1 MFNRYRFQ
9 TAILFLTLACSFKA
23 SLLAQGTFGTT
34 LIDRSIDDGA
44 GSQVYIYAEAGGLSG
59 IAQSFSFYNNEVFD
73 GRVTPLIFERVGN
86 GHYILRG
93 VGATITPT
101 SNGSQAYAFNLVAGT
116 NVMQPNYTFGFT
128 DRVVSYPGSGNAIT
142 TTDSRTGTVDWDYAS
157 PTQWYFTPSLTFDI
171 SLGQT
176 FLVGDLLFS
185 GETRSYSAQFS
196 VAAANQAPTNITLTP
211 GSLAE
216 NSASGSSVGTLTAT
230 DANVGQSHTFSLVA
244 GGADNASFSISGTSL
259 LLNLV
264 PNFEVKSSYGV
275 RVRAD
280 DGNGGTFDKDFV
292 VSITNVNE
300 APTDVS
306 LSASSL
312 AENNATNATVGTLSS
327 TDPDAANSHSYSLVS
342 GAGSTDNAAFNISGS
357 SLRLSDSA
365 NFEAKSSYSLRL
377 RSTDQGG
384 LFFEKQFTVTI
395 TNVNDLPV
403 AVADAFAT
411 PTNIARTINA
421 ADLTSN
427 DTDQDAHPITLTSVQ
442 SPTNGASV
450 SLNAGVITYTPA
462 AAFTG
467 TATFTY
473 SISDGAGGTAT
484 GTVTMTVN
492 GSAPVV
498 LNDTTMTITV
508 PTTITNPVTLSGDG
522 GITTNQPVT
531 LEGPVTV
538 TGTPVITTTTTVTI
552 SGPIDGTGELEK
564 TGSGTLNLTSPSTFS
579 GGFKATDGVVGIAH
593 DQALG
598 TGTVTLGGADINA
611 IGETRVLD
619 NPVSITGD
627 TVVTGAGIGLAGPVT
642 LSGPRGLQT
651 DGNLDIDGTIQSA
664 AGNTAITKLGTGD
677 LVLGGNNTFNG
688 GIEVKQGTLALAGDN
703 AAGTGP
709 VSLSGGK
716 LEAIG
721 DLEISNPVQLKSDS
735 VVTGDSI
742 KMNGPVEV
750 SGSKT
755 LTTEADVV
763 MGGTISTST
772 PDVVTTLT
780 KEGTGSLV
788 LAPEAKNNL
797 DIAINDGA
805 FENKGVSYGAVS
817 ITSSAP
823 EVVSNEGMFASQA
836 LVEGFPA
843 VSYFDS
849 ANGTLKYMRAS
860 SADGSS
866 YQAAVTVD
874 SAGGVG
880 VDTSLF
886 VVNGRPAIAYWEKN
900 RSRLKY
906 VRANDAWGT
915 SWGSPVIAFA
925 SKGQF
930 TSLLVVDGNPAVAFK
945 STTNNNLCYVRA
957 LDANGTS
964 WGAAVTVASTGDVG
978 SYASMA
984 MVSGRP
990 AIACQDRT
998 NGVLNYYRAANS
1010 TGSSWE
1016 AAILVHQ
1023 SGYAGGHASMKVV
1036 GGRPAIAYTVISKTT
1051 GSLKV
1056 IPGLYYSRAMNT
1068 TGTTWPSVPEIVDDK
1083 IAAQSYLSLNVV
1095 GGFPAVSYLKSKSE
1109 LNYAWASNASGTTWP
1124 NSRRILIQKISAPH
1138 SYTSLQP
1145 LSGGY
1150 AGVAFYDGKT
1160 DDIEFKSFVPQPLP
1174 TTFTS
1179 KQRISSRN
1187 DRKTTAKK
1195 TKLSKKA
1202 GKKAKKKPVFKGKNS
1217 KGKKNKSKAK
1227 GGNAPPT
1234 KPGKTKKPSKVGGFL
1249 AGNIPNKKAIGIRGP
1264 VKGKNGRSP
1273 GMSEEAEDLIWED
1286 GATIIWD
1293 LNDANGIPGLNW
1305 DYYKVAQ
1312 DLEIIAT
1319 ADDPIY
1325 LEIESLLPDNTPGNV
1340 TNFSPYVA
1348 KAWKIA
1354 SAGSIIGFDPDK
1366 FVVTA
1371 EGFSNNLQGGSFS
1384 IAQSGNDLNLV
1395 FTPASTLVPDITV
1408 LRSGLAMT
1416 TGAAVDVG
1424 TLASSAQTTLSFT
1437 IRNDGS
1443 GPLSGLS
1450 IQNRSVLLG
1459 QALLSLN
1466 VPDVTDLAPG
1476 ETLTFDAVLL
1486 NEGLAADELAVA
1498 LSITSDD
1505 PDEGTFDV
1513 VLYANAAV
1521 VPVPEI
1527 AVAQTIGNVNLVS
1540 GSLTAVDFGNVSTAD
1555 SAMLDFTLANVGGAS
1570 LTNVDF
1576 IVDGP
1581 NSIDF
1586 HVIEE
1591 DITDLDG
1598 NTTTTFKVEFEPSA
1612 AGVRVAT
1619 LYIRSN
1625 DADENPFLINL
1636 TGVGDAVPE
1645 ITIESGG
1652 QELVSGAPTPADFGS
1667 QAVNAYRDMVFNVSN
1682 IGTLDL
1688 TGLSVSISGPGA
1700 SHYSVQTGFAV
1711 TTLLPT
1717 EGASLIIRYSP
1728 TSSGTHNAVLRV
1740 TSNDADESN
1749 FDIALT
1755 GTANIAPEFE
1765 LRDDT
1770 PAVFADGGFFDFGT
1784 ALTSSTT
1791 SRSFTIR
1798 NMGSASL
1805 TGLSMSVS
1813 GAAAGDFILGGLST
1827 PAPLDGPAGE
1837 TTFSITFY
1845 PTEYGSRNAVLH
1857 IVSNDSDEGDFTL
1870 YLTGIGELP
1879 PAAPTDI
1886 VLAPSA
1892 LPENTG
1898 PGSLVGS
1905 LSALGL
1911 APEETPTFS
1920 FVSGAGDTDN
1930 SLFNLDGA
1938 DLTLI
1943 GNPDYETQASYS
1955 LRVQADNGV
1964 GGSFTKVLTVT
1975 VTDVNEAPT
1984 DITLSLS
1991 SIAENNA
1998 PNATVGTLTATGD
2011 PDAGASNSF
2020 TLVSGDGDT
2029 DNGSFTIDGS
2039 VLKIT
2044 PSADFETK
2052 NSYAL
2057 RVEASEGL
2065 GGTFAKALTVTIT
2078 NVSDAPS
2085 GTDKTINVLVNGS
2098 YTFAVSDWGFSDS
2111 DSPANA
2117 FTAVKIAT
2125 LPGSGTLRLNGSNIT
2140 ANQTV
2145 TFSNTPA
2152 GTTWTAAAGL
2162 SSLDGLS
2169 SALSNDGSRAIV
2181 GIWAGPVYVSS
2192 NGGSSWSPVLS
2203 GITATRFAVS
2213 SDGLK
2218 IIAVTRQNN
2227 IYTSTDGGATWTS
2240 RAFSAFWASVACSA
2254 DGVYA
2259 IAGTDGGNLYRSTDS
2274 GVTWTA
2280 INSLGSAYWGGA
2292 GCSADGS
2299 KMVATSTHG
2308 IHTST
2313 DYGATWTQRFTT
2325 SGGIFTGAA
2334 SSADGTRLYATYS
2347 GGFIQVST
2355 DSGATWT
2362 ARATS
2367 QDWGSVSCTADG
2379 LTAITSYGASAMVSE
2394 NGGTTW
2400 TLRHTATSI
2409 RGTSVS
2415 GNGTKMLAPVGGGV
2429 RSVPLFIS
2437 NGNATVITY
2446 TPSTVGSTSFTFQVQ
2461 DDGADTNLDLTPNTI
2476 SINATNEAPTN
2487 ITLSASSIAENNAA
2501 NATVGNLTATDAD
2514 PGQTHSFSLVSGSG
2528 DTDNGSFTINGS
2540 ALRLTPSADFETK
2553 SSYALRVQASDGF
2566 GGTFAK
2572 DFTVTITDV
2581 NEAATDITLSNTLM
2595 VENDSNLNVGTLAA
2609 VDQDASQTHTFTLVG
2624 GTGSTDNAL
2633 FNISGTTLRLNS
2645 PANYEYKPTLSV
2657 RVRATDNGTGA
2668 LFYEEPFTISV
2679 TDLQEPPYDITFSG
2693 SAPAGTLYAN
2703 GLTARVVY
2711 ATGNI
2716 TGLAYSDNM
2725 LINGVNVAS
2734 QLTTPISYVDFADY
2748 NTAGRFP
2755 GVLPFPGRASLTDV
2769 NNLVLNVTGTIIVP
2783 TTGTYTFAVRSDD
2796 GARIKI
2802 DGVTVFADDT
2812 FHGELEF
2819 YTAVNLSAG
2828 AHSLDF
2834 VFFEGG
2840 GGAQVELFVASG
2852 SHAGYNGAFSL
2863 LRSYPL
2869 GINENTASGS
2879 QVAALGASDDAGN
2892 THTFDLVSG
2901 SGDTDNASFSLSTS
2915 GLLTTNFIP
2924 DFETKSTYSIR
2935 VRATDNTSQ
2944 TYEQVLTVSIFDLNE
2959 TPSAI
2964 ALSNATVTEHNLV
2977 GSLVGT
2983 FSTTDQD
2990 ATQNFT
2996 YSLVSGVGS
3005 TNNNFFAISGNTLLT
3020 QISTDYETLIPPTYS
3035 VRVRSTDQGGLFT
3048 EQDYVITILDAN
3060 DPATDIVLSNAQIDE
3075 NNAAGVTLGTLTTTD
3090 PNPGQTHTYS
3100 LVSGTGSTDNA
3111 RFSITGD
3118 ELKLLVSANYEVQP
3132 SYSIRIRTTDNGA
3145 PANLWYEEVFT
3156 ITING
3161 VNEAPGVTSALVYE
3175 ITNPIRVGSNI
3186 AYNIDNSLIYG
3197 AVPFNRVR
3205 YRMEMFVG
3213 GVLRYA
3219 DTSFEPWSGLTVAGL
3234 RVPDGAY
3241 PLVHKRTVSNMTV
3254 ESNYPGVVNVTG
3266 ATGALEHWPS
3276 SYSPGLNSLYDY
3288 DDDGFNSSLGYGS
3301 FQVHNMSSSPKQN
3314 VFAWNNHSSGSPD
3327 IGFGNQSSGHPDWTF
3342 AGSALG
3348 RVGWKMQ
3355 VYIGAGISSYSI
3367 SENNVADVS
3376 VGNVYAYDEDA
3387 GDGLTYQLVAG
3398 EGDTDNA
3405 LFYLDGIALKTSIS
3419 FDFETKSTYSVR
3431 IRATD
3436 LGGLSSEYVATISI
3450 LNANETPTDIA
3461 LSSATIAENNAAN
3474 ATVGTFTTTDVDT
3487 LDSFNYTL
3495 VAGAGSTDNGS
3506 FNISANALRL
3516 NAATNY
3522 ELKSIYNVRI
3532 RSTDAGGLWVE
3543 KPFVVTITD
3552 ANDTPHDITLTPASI
3567 AENQPVDSVVGAL
3580 AALDQDPTHTH
3591 TFSLVGGTGSADN
3604 ANFEVD
3610 GSNLKIKVSAN
3621 FEAKNTYAIRVRTTD
3636 DGSPPAFYEE
3646 AMTVSITNVNE
3657 TPTISDIANRTI
3669 NEDTSTGSIAFT
3681 IGDVDAG
3688 TTFVL
3693 TGSSSNTTLIPN
3705 GNISFSGT
3713 GTSRFVLV
3721 SPAADLFGSAD
3732 ITVTVS
3738 DGTLSASDTFTL
3750 TVNSSNDAPSFT
3762 LSSIELTQI
3771 GATPTGGNGYSVG
3784 ANGYGQLAAGSG
3796 ITSTSTVVG
3805 MLNINDFTQ
3814 VQAGDYGGIG
3824 LRADGTVW
3832 VWGRNEYGQL
3842 ANGVTTDSNPSYLPI
3857 QVAGLTDVVEVD
3869 AGFGWFM
3876 ARKSDGT
3883 VWTWGRNDLGMLG
3896 QGTLG
3901 SPSTTPV
3908 QVIGLS
3914 GVTDIVA
3921 GSWTAMALTSA
3932 GTVYTWGA
3940 NMNGQLGR
3948 GTVNT
3953 HSGTATAI
3961 ASLTGNVGKIFDTL
3975 GYAFFVEKTDG
3986 SVWAWGLGSSGNFG
4000 DGRSGGGVLS
4010 VVTPFQVTNLGTSQV
4025 RQLCA
4030 GYSFTLAA
4038 MMDGSVKVWGDNAD
4052 GRLGLGY
4059 DTGGIHATPVTVPG
4073 LANINQVWCV
4083 HGSGYALRGDGRVFE
4098 WGHQNGF
4105 TLDNY
4110 NTPTLAT
4117 GFTNIRQI
4125 SAGQSFLLAVGNPP
4139 APTIGL
4145 TVAEDSAAGSIPLL
4159 VDSFSPGPVDEAG
4172 QAVDFLVTNSNNAL
4186 FSTQPAI
4193 SPTGT
4198 LTYALAT
4205 NANGS
4210 AVVSVRGHDNGGT
4223 ANGGVDTS
4231 DPKSF
4236 TIVVTPVN
4244 DTPTALALSPA
4255 SVAENSAINTTVGA
4269 LSTTDID
4276 AAESFTYS
4284 LVSGSG
4290 DEDNASFNISSN
4302 SLRTSEIFD
4311 FETKSSYNIRVRT
4324 TDSGGL
4330 FFENSFVVTV
4340 TNVNETPT
4348 DLALTS
4354 SSIAENNAV
4363 NATVG
4368 TLSTTDVD
4376 AGNTFTYSL
4385 VSGAGSTDNASFNIS
4400 GSNILIGLST
4410 NFEGKN
4416 SYAIRVRTTDQGG
4429 LFYEEAITISI
4440 NDVNEAPTS
4449 VNQSTKSGALAWY
4462 KGDGNANDSTL
4473 NALHGTANGGVTFAA
4488 GFDGQAFNLD
4498 GGSST
4503 SIVCGN
4509 GASFQL
4515 SNGTVE
4521 AWIKTPGAG
4530 GNYRGIIVKQ
4540 GAYGLFLRDNLLVVY
4555 DWTAG
4560 ERNTGVTLN
4569 DNQWHHV
4576 AFTFQAGV
4584 TNGSTI
4590 YIDGIARLTF
4600 TYNIYTQ
4607 SYGLALGAGYGT
4619 GVGQNF
4625 SGLIDEATIYA
4636 AALTPTQVL
4645 ASYNGGLALSIAEN
4659 APIGTSVGTFAGVD
4673 PDPADSLTYSLVTGT
4688 GDTDNASFTISGNQL
4703 LSAAVFDYETKN
4715 SYSARVRVT
4724 DSGGLFYE
4732 QALTVSV
4739 TNVNE
4744 TPTALALTGSTV
4756 NENVALNTAVG
4767 TFSSTDVDAANTF
4780 TYTLVAGA
4788 GDTDNANFNISGSA
4802 LRANAGIDF
4811 EAGASR
4817 SIRVRTTDQGGLFFE
4832 SAFTITIN
4840 DVNEMP
4846 SFALTTN
4853 DRVPFSTASAQSRS
4867 GFLININ
4874 DGDSEATQTLTF
4886 NVTNNNNGMFSVQ
4899 PAISSTGIL
4908 TYTPNGT
4915 AGVATVSVSLT
4926 DDNSINSNAAL
4937 TSAIQTFTITVDPS
4951 PDYHVVTTPTTLTIT
4966 NLSNSSDTL
4975 SFTDGGT
4982 FATFAASGRTFSL
4995 NGALN
5000 QTGSISLPY
5009 ASLPDIELITINAEG
5024 GNDSVNIG
5032 DFSAL
5037 SGFPGLTINGG
5048 TGDDTVNL
5056 NGDISF
5062 VDGASLDLDLQ
5073 NDHATPGIDTVN
5085 VAASANLS
5093 TAGSGTI
5100 TVRTSRNLLLTSGA
5114 SLQTAAGALIV
5125 ETNQQATATTGSF
5138 HGVELTGGTLSS
5150 SSGPVQISAKAGSLS
5165 GHGLSV
5171 QGGGVVESVSG
5182 DITIVAATG
5191 STAGIGSS
5199 RFGVECFGGH
5209 VRTTGGGHIHMT
5221 GSSFSAA
5228 PDAQGIRIGGGSG
5241 SGVRTSGATAGNIT
5255 LVGYGSTASD
5265 STIYNRGVNIA
5276 YGGTVTST
5284 NGAITIY
5291 GTGGAGDSAGFGHQ
5305 GGNGT
5310 LGGASTTGPI
5320 SIYADKMVLRNGT
5333 EFIQIRSTGAL
5344 TLAPLT
5350 PSASIGLGG
5359 ASGTLN
5365 LVDDELTSLS
5375 DGFSSITIGDV
5386 TNGTGTISIDTATF
5400 TDPVLLAG
5408 GSIVDVGDVG
5418 TDLVVAGSTASF
5430 DGVVRPGN
5438 TTSSAVLSVTGN
5450 AEFTPGSTFSVE
5462 IGGLT
5467 PGTEHDQLSAT
5478 GSVNIGAGTT
5488 LAYSKIGTYNPV
5500 IGQVLTIIS
5509 RTGGTGTF
5517 AGAPEGTLLTLDFL
5531 GSGLPAVISYVGGD
5545 GDDVVIRVANPNIQV
5560 EQPVDTILADA
5571 VSTVDFGTR
5580 TIAMTSAQTFTV
5592 RNTGTSD
5599 LTLSSLDISG
5609 THAADFAVTTAPG
5622 SMVIAP
5628 DATTTFVVTFTP
5640 SSNLTRTAL
5649 LSISSNDPDE
5659 AVFTINLQGFG
5670 NFAPTD
5676 ITISSATVPEN
5687 SAAGISVGL
5696 LGAVDADVGQTH
5708 SFSLVSGV
5716 GSTDNAFFQID
5727 GATLKILITT
5737 DFETKSAYSI
5747 RVRAE
5752 DAFSGSFEKQLI
5764 VTVLDMNDF
5773 PEITINNGAATAA
5786 YTVDEQTTFVTTVT
5800 AFDIDTPFQQLTYS
5814 VSGAD
5819 AALFDI
5825 ETQTGQLSFKA
5836 APDYEAPLDANLD
5849 NVYQVNVIVTDDGSP
5864 NLSTSQALSV
5874 YVRDMNDLPVIVS
5887 HGGAESVPL
5896 TIPEN
5901 TTAVTT
5907 VEAEDEDLPA
5917 QTLTYSIIGGADAS
5931 RFAIDSE
5938 TGVLTFIN
5946 APDAD
5951 EPLDQLGDNTYYVM
5965 VCVTDDGAENLTD
5978 KQEIIV
5984 SVTNVNEAPTEITL
5998 SAASLDE
6005 RNAVNAIVGSFS
6017 AEDQDLSQTH
6027 SFSLVTGTGSD
6038 DNSFFTITGAAL
6050 SINVSTTYATKSSY
6064 SILVRATDSGSPEL
6078 SFEKAFTITIL
6089 PAGSAP
6095 LAVTDP
6101 ATLITVTTAT
6111 LKAKVTPNEIASTA
6125 WFVYGTDPTLTTDTV
6140 TTTAQ
6145 SVGAGTVP
6153 VSTSAAITGLL
6164 PETVYYYRVLAENL
6178 KGTSEGIIRSFQTSY
6193 EIASNVIIPGAPS
6206 GNITLLRP
6214 LPGPINQAGQIS
6226 FSATAKTGLN
6236 GITTAKDS
6244 ILISD
6249 VSGGLRVIGQ
6259 EGTAVPGGGTLFGSY
6274 THQILTPA
6282 GQTVTLDRM
6291 SSSVTTK
6298 DYAYFV
6304 SPDGLSLELLSRE
6317 GDAVTGGGTFMTHT
6331 GKPAADASERL
6342 YFQGTLTGVVAT
6354 KNTGVWYDEAGD
6366 LLNLAKE
6373 GSNVTAITG
6382 DPAWLGNFQAMISAE
6397 GDGAAFIAALQNNP
6411 DSPTQKTATAT
6422 NLGLFSGS
6430 PGSVGLVA
6438 RKGQVIPSVGKLGT
6452 FSGLSRSNVGDHA
6465 FISLLTVST
6474 TAPVVA
6480 TTNDQVLMAEI
6491 GGNLHVVARENITP
6505 LVSTL
6510 KAARFGNFYIT
6521 SEGEVIFLA
6530 WLAGAGVTTANDGVL
6545 CRWTVAD
6552 GIELLAR
6559 EGSLATGTGLNY
6571 GIFQVLSVSPG
6582 GAIALQ
6588 STLSSGIALMRAL
6601 PGASLDK
6608 VVKNAENVILNG
6620 TSRSILTLSIH
6631 QTGAGTGG
6639 GGGGMGAAINDEGE
6653 VYTVHTVSGALY
6665 VGRVYP

>member
-1 MFNRYRFQ
+1 MFNRYRLL
-9 TAILFLTLACSFKA
+9 TAILFLTLGCSFKA

-34 LIDRSIDDGA
+34 LIDRSYNDGA

-59 IAQSFSFYNNEVFD
+59 TAQSFSFYNNEVFD
-73 GRVTPLIFERVGN
+73 GRVTPLIFERVSY

-101 SNGSQAYAFNLVAGT
+101 SIGSQAYAFNLVAGT

-128 DRVVSYPGSGNAIT
+128 DREVSYSGSGNAIT
-142 TTDSRTGTVDWDYAS
+142 TTASRTGTVDWDYGGT
-157 PTQWYFTPSLTFDI
+157 TQWLFTPSLTFEI

-176 FLVGDLLFS
+176 FQVGDLLFS
-185 GETRSYSAQFS
+185 GETRSYSAQFT
-196 VAAANQAPTNITLTP
+196 VAAVNQAPTNITLTP

-244 GGADNASFSISGTSL
+244 GGADNASFSISGSFL

-264 PNFEVKSSYGV
+264 SNFEVKSSYSV

-300 APTDVS
+300 APTEVS
-306 LSASSL
+306 LSAISI
-312 AENNATNATVGTLSS
+312 AENNAANATVGTLSS
-327 TDPDAANSHSYSLVS
+327 TDPDASNSHSYSLVS
-342 GAGSTDNAAFNISGS
+342 GAGSTDNAAFNTSGT
-357 SLRLSDSA
+357 SLRLTASA
-365 NFEAKSSYSLRL
+365 DFETKSSYSLRL

-384 LFFEKQFTVTI
+384 LFFEKQFTITI
-395 TNVNDLPV
+395 TNVNDAPV

-411 PTNIARTINA
+411 PTNIARTINT

-427 DTDQDAHPITLTSVQ
+427 DTDQDAHLITLTSVQ

-492 GSAPVV
+492 GSVPVV

-522 GITTNQPVT
+522 GITTSQPVT
-531 LEGPVTV
+531 FEGPVTV

-564 TGSGTLNLTSPSTFS
+564 TGSGTLNITSPSTFT
-579 GGFKATDGVVGIAH
+579 GGFKATDGVVGLGH
-593 DQALG
+593 DAALG
-598 TGTVTLGGADINA
+598 TGPVTLGGASINA

-619 NPVSITGD
+619 NPVNISGN
-627 TVVTGAGIGLAGPVT
+627 TVITGAGIGLSGPVT

-651 DGNLDIDGTIQSA
+651 DGTLDIDGPIHSTT
-664 AGNTAITKLGTGD
+664 GNTQITKLGEGD
-677 LVLGGNNTFNG
+677 LVLAGNNTFAG
-688 GIEVKQGTLALAGDN
+688 GVDVKQGTLALAGDQ
-703 AAGTGP
+703 AAGTGT
-709 VSLSGGK
+709 VTLSGGT

-721 DLEISNPVQLKSDS
+721 DRELSNPIKLQADT
-735 VVTGDSI
+735 VVTGDAV

-750 SGSKT
+750 SGIKT
-755 LTTEADVV
+755 LTTEADVEL
-763 MGGTISTST
+763 GGNI
-772 PDVVTTLT
+772 TTTAAAPEIETKLI
-780 KEGTGSLV
+780 KEGAGALILSPL
-788 LAPEAKNNL
+788 AKNSL
-797 DIAINDGA
+797 DIDIVDGT
-805 FENKGVSYGAVS
+805 FENKGVSYGSVNV
-817 ITSSAP
+817 ISSAP
-823 EVVSNEGMFASQA
+823 VTIRNEGQYASQA
-836 LVEGFPA
+836 IVGGVPA
-843 VSYFDS
+843 VSYYDS
-849 ANGTLKYMRAS
+849 TNGDLKYMRAS
-860 SADGSS
+860 TADGSS
-866 YQAAVTVD
+866 FQAAVTVD
-874 SAGGVG
+874 SVGKVG

-886 VVNGRPAIAYWEKN
+886 VVNGNPAIAYWQADGN
-900 RSRLKY
+900 RLKY

-915 SWGSPVIAFA
+915 TWGTPVVL
-925 SKGQF
+925 SVTKGKF
-930 TSLLVVDGNPAVAFK
+930 TSLQVVAGNPAVAFYATASGDLMYIRAQDANGLSWGTA
-945 STTNNNLCYVRA
+945 STVSSSGNVGSYPSMAIVDGRPAIACRDTTKGLMYFRALNATGSLWGPSKRIHEEMRASSIGVGKYASMTVVNGRPAIGYVAYVRTSQSKKAVPA
-957 LDANGTS
+957 LLYIRSSDATGASWPNSSILVDDPVHNEPNLSLSVVGGVPAVSYLQSKTALNYAWADDANGTS
-964 WGAAVTVASTGDVG
+964 WPSSRKNTV
-978 SYASMA
+978 
-984 MVSGRP
+984 
-990 AIACQDRT
+990 Q
-998 NGVLNYYRAANS
+998 
-1010 TGSSWE
+1010 
-1016 AAILVHQ
+1016 
-1023 SGYAGGHASMKVV
+1023 
-1036 GGRPAIAYTVISKTT
+1036 
-1051 GSLKV
+1051 
-1056 IPGLYYSRAMNT
+1056 
-1068 TGTTWPSVPEIVDDK
+1068 K
-1083 IAAQSYLSLNVV
+1083 IAS
-1095 GGFPAVSYLKSKSE
+1095 
-1109 LNYAWASNASGTTWP
+1109 
-1124 NSRRILIQKISAPH
+1124 PH
-1138 SYTSLQP
+1138 SYTSLQM
-1145 LSGGY
+1145 LSGGK
-1150 AGVAFYDGKT
+1150 AGIAFYDGKT
-1160 DDIEFKSFVPQPLP
+1160 DDIEFKSFNPKLASPLD
-1174 TTFTS
+1174 TARS
-1179 KQRISSRN
+1179 RIASRN
-1187 DRKTTAKK
+1187 DRKLGPKARRAA
-1195 TKLSKKA
+1195 KKA
-1202 GKKAKKKPVFKGKNS
+1202 GKSAVKKPTIKGKNS
-1217 KGKKNKSKAK
+1217 KTKKIRNKGK
-1227 GGNAPPT
+1227 GRNAVPT
-1234 KPGKTKKPSKVGGFL
+1234 KAGKTKTASKLGGI
-1249 AGNIPNKKAIGIRGP
+1249 ASGNQTGKKTIGK
-1264 VKGKNGRSP
+1264 KGGVRAKNGRSP
-1273 GMSEEAEDLIWED
+1273 GMTEEAEDLIWED
-1286 GATIIWD
+1286 GVTIVWD
-1293 LNDANGIPGLNW
+1293 VNDANGLPGLNW
-1305 DYYKVAQ
+1305 DYYKVVE
-1312 DLEIIAT
+1312 DLEIVAT

-1325 LEIESLLPDNTPGNV
+1325 LEIESLLPDNLPGNV

-1348 KAWKIA
+1348 KSWKIA
-1354 SAGSIIGFDPDK
+1354 SAGTITGFDPAK
-1366 FVVTA
+1366 FVVSS
-1371 EGFSNNLQGGSFS
+1371 EGFTNDLQGGSFS
-1384 IAQSGNDLNLV
+1384 VAQSGNGLNLV
-1395 FTPASTLVPDITV
+1395 FTPVATQAPEITV
-1408 LRSGLAMT
+1408 LLNGVGVS
-1416 TGAAVDVG
+1416 TGASVNAG
-1424 TLASSAQTTLSFT
+1424 TLAAAAQTTLSFT

-1443 GPLSGLS
+1443 GPLGNLS
-1450 IQNRSVLLG
+1450 IGNGSPLTGEAVL
-1459 QALLSLN
+1459 AFE
-1466 VPDVTDLAPG
+1466 VPDVSVLAPG
-1476 ETLTFDAVLL
+1476 ASLTFDANLSNAGL
-1486 NEGLAADELAVA
+1486 TADGLAAAF
-1498 LSITSDD
+1498 SITSDD
-1505 PDEGTFDV
+1505 ADEGTFSIV
-1513 VLYANAAV
+1513 VSANSAV
-1521 VPVPEI
+1521 IPMPEI
-1527 AVAQTIGNVNLVS
+1527 AVAKTIGNVALTS
-1540 GSLTAVDFGNVSTAD
+1540 GSLTPVDFGNVSTAD
-1555 SAMLDFTLANVGGAS
+1555 AVTLDFTLANQGAAS
-1570 LTNVDF
+1570 LTDIDF
-1576 IVDGP
+1576 IIDGP

-1586 HVIEE
+1586 HLIE
-1591 DITDLDG
+1591 DNITDLDG
-1598 NTTTTFKVEFEPSA
+1598 LTTTSFKVEFEPSA
-1612 AGVRVAT
+1612 VGVRAAV

-1625 DADENPFLINL
+1625 DADESPFLINL
-1636 TGVGDAVPE
+1636 TGTGDAVPE
-1645 ITIESGG
+1645 ITVETSG
-1652 QELVSGAPTPADFGS
+1652 QELVAGALTPVNFGS
-1667 QAVNAYRDMVFNVSN
+1667 QAVNAHKDTVFNISN

-1688 TGLSVSISGPGA
+1688 TGLAVSITGGGA
-1700 SHYSVQTGFAV
+1700 THYSIQTGLAA
-1711 TTLLPT
+1711 TTLAPAS
-1717 EGASLIIRYSP
+1717 GAPVVIRYSP
-1728 TSSGTHNAVLRV
+1728 TAAGAHNAVLRV
-1740 TSNDADESN
+1740 MSNDADESV
-1749 FDIALT
+1749 FEIALT

-1784 ALTSSTT
+1784 ALTYSTT

-1870 YLTGIGELP
+1870 YLTGTGELP

-1905 LSALGL
+1905 LSALGV

-2011 PDAGASNSF
+2011 PDAGATNSF
-2020 TLVSGDGDT
+2020 TLVAGDGDT

-2057 RVEASEGL
+2057 RVQASEGL

-2145 TFSNTPA
+2145 TFNNTPA

-2192 NGGSSWSPVLS
+2192 NGGSSWSQVLS
-2203 GITATRFAVS
+2203 DITATRFAVS

-2367 QDWGSVSCTADG
+2367 QDWGSVSCTTDG
-2379 LTAITSYGASAMVSE
+2379 LTAITSFGANSMVSN

-2400 TLRHTATSI
+2400 TQRHTATSI

-2429 RSVPLFIS
+2429 RSVPLFVS

-2446 TPSTVGSTSFTFQVQ
+2446 TPSSVGSTSFTFQVQ

-2487 ITLSASSIAENNAA
+2487 ITLSASSMAENNAA

-2595 VENDSNLNVGTLAA
+2595 VENDSNLNVGTLVA

-2624 GTGSTDNAL
+2624 GTGSTDNSL

-2693 SAPAGTLYAN
+2693 SAPGGTLYAN

-2734 QLTTPISYVDFADY
+2734 QLTTQISYVDFADY
-2748 NTAGRFP
+2748 NTAGRFA

-2812 FHGELEF
+2812 FHGELESF
-2819 YTAVNLSAG
+2819 TAVNLTAG
-2828 AHSLDF
+2828 AHALDF
-2834 VFFEGG
+2834 LFFEGSG
-2840 GGAQVELFVASG
+2840 GGQVELFAASG
-2852 SHAGYNGAFSL
+2852 SHASYNGAFSL

-2879 QVAALGASDDAGN
+2879 QVAALGASDDSGN
-2892 THTFDLVSG
+2892 THTFELVSG
-2901 SGDTDNASFSLSTS
+2901 SGATDNASFSLSTS

-2924 DFETKSTYSIR
+2924 DFETKSSYSIR

-2944 TYEQVLTVSIFDLNE
+2944 TYEQVLTVSIFDINE
-2959 TPSAI
+2959 TPSTI

-2977 GSLVGT
+2977 GSTVGT

-2990 ATQNFT
+2990 ATQTFT
-2996 YSLVSGVGS
+2996 YSLVAGVGS
-3005 TNNNFFAISGNTLLT
+3005 TNNNLFAISGNSLLT

-3060 DPATDIVLSNAQIDE
+3060 DPATDIALSNAQIDE

-3132 SYSIRIRTTDNGA
+3132 TYSVRIRTTDNGA
-3145 PANLWYEEVFT
+3145 PANLWYEEAIT

-3175 ITNPIRVGSNI
+3175 ITNPIRVLNNI

-3197 AVPFNRVR
+3197 ATAFNRVR

-3241 PLVHKRTVSNMTV
+3241 PLTHKRTVSNMTV

-3276 SYSPGLNSLYDY
+3276 SYNQGLNGLYDY
-3288 DDDGFNSSLGYGS
+3288 DDAGFNSSLGYGS
-3301 FQVHNMSSSPKQN
+3301 FQVHNMSSTPKQT
-3314 VFAWNNHSSGSPD
+3314 VFAWNNHGSSNPD

-3342 AGSALG
+3342 AGSASG
-3348 RVGWKMQ
+3348 RDGWKMQ
-3355 VYIGAGISSYSI
+3355 VYIGAGINSYSI
-3367 SENNVADVS
+3367 SENNAADVS

-3387 GDGLTYQLVAG
+3387 GDGLTYQLVSG
-3398 EGDTDNA
+3398 TGDIDNA

-3431 IRATD
+3431 LRATD

-3461 LSSATIAENNAAN
+3461 LSSASIAENNAAN

-3516 NAATNY
+3516 NAATSY
-3522 ELKSIYNVRI
+3522 ESKSIYNVRI

-3552 ANDTPHDITLTPASI
+3552 ANDAPHDITLTPASI
-3567 AENQPVDSVVGAL
+3567 AENEPVDSVVGAL

-3591 TFSLVGGTGSADN
+3591 TFSLVSGTGSADN
-3604 ANFEVD
+3604 ASFEVY

-3646 AMTVSITNVNE
+3646 AFTVSITNVNE
-3657 TPTISDIANRTI
+3657 APTLAAVSVNGF
-3669 NEDTSTGSIAFT
+3669 EDSTLAFTSVNFTGSFTDPENDAFSSIT
-3681 IGDVDAG
+3681 VATLPATGALKLAG
-3688 TTFVL
+3688 TDVTASQVISAANLPNLTYVPALHENGPKTF
-3693 TGSSSNTTLIPN
+3693 
-3705 GNISFSGT
+3705 
-3713 GTSRFVLV
+3713 
-3721 SPAADLFGSAD
+3721 
-3732 ITVTVS
+3732 TVTAT
-3738 DGTLSASDTFTL
+3738 DGTFTTSAVTVTMNL
-3750 TVNSSNDAPSFT
+3750 TAVNDAPSFAVASEPAGVT
-3762 LSSIELTQI
+3762 WTARESRRNWISITSSADGSKLAALDQFGQI
-3771 GATPTGGNGYSVG
+3771 YTSTDSG
-3784 ANGYGQLAAGSG
+3784 ANWTARDSNRTWQAITSSADGSKLAAVEYSG
-3796 ITSTSTVVG
+3796 KIYTSIDS
-3805 MLNINDFTQ
+3805 
-3814 VQAGDYGGIG
+3814 G
-3824 LRADGTVW
+3824 L
-3832 VWGRNEYGQL
+3832 
-3842 ANGVTTDSNPSYLPI
+3842 
-3857 QVAGLTDVVEVD
+3857 
-3869 AGFGWFM
+3869 
-3876 ARKSDGT
+3876 
-3883 VWTWGRNDLGMLG
+3883 
-3896 QGTLG
+3896 
-3901 SPSTTPV
+3901 
-3908 QVIGLS
+3908 
-3914 GVTDIVA
+3914 
-3921 GSWTAMALTSA
+3921 SWTARDSNRAWLGIVSSA
-3932 GTVYTWGA
+3932 DGSKLAAVAEVDKVYTS
-3940 NMNGQLGR
+3940 
-3948 GTVNT
+3948 TD
-3953 HSGTATAI
+3953 SGLTWTPQGPNRNWRAI
-3961 ASLTGNVGKIFDTL
+3961 ASSADGSKLAAVENGGKIYTSTDSGVNWIARDANRIWYSITSSS
-3975 GYAFFVEKTDG
+3975 DG
-3986 SVWAWGLGSSGNFG
+3986 SK
-4000 DGRSGGGVLS
+4000 
-4010 VVTPFQVTNLGTSQV
+4010 
-4025 RQLCA
+4025 
-4030 GYSFTLAA
+4030 LAA
-4038 MMDGSVKVWGDNAD
+4038 VEQGGQIYTSTDSGQTWTARDSNRDWFSITSSADGSKLAAVVFDGQIYTSTDSGLNWTARESNLRWASITSSAD
-4052 GRLGLGY
+4052 GNKL
-4059 DTGGIHATPVTVPG
+4059 AAVVKFASPG
-4073 LANINQVWCV
+4073 QI
-4083 HGSGYALRGDGRVFE
+4083 
-4098 WGHQNGF
+4098 F
-4105 TLDNY
+4105 T
-4110 NTPTLAT
+4110 
-4117 GFTNIRQI
+4117 
-4125 SAGQSFLLAVGNPP
+4125 SVSSSFIV
-4139 APTIGL
+4139 
-4145 TVAEDSAAGSIPLL
+4145 TVAEDAGAQTVPNVATSI
-4159 VDSFSPGPVDEAG
+4159 SPGPADESA
-4172 QAVDFLVTNSNNAL
+4172 QTLTFTVTNTNNAL
-4186 FSTQPAI
+4186 FSAQPAVAAN
-4193 SPTGT
+4193 GT
-4198 LTYALAT
+4198 LTFTPAI
-4205 NANGS
+4205 NAFGS
-4210 AVVSVRGHDNGGT
+4210 ATVSVTAADTGGT

-4231 DPKSF
+4231 AAQTF
-4236 TIVVTPVN
+4236 TLTVTPVN
-4244 DTPTALALSPA
+4244 DTPVITSNGGGATGTA
-4255 SVAENSAINTTVGA
+4255 SVAENTTAV
-4269 LSTTDID
+4269 TTMVATDV
-4276 AAESFTYS
+4276 ETPSSQTLTYS
-4284 LVSGSG
+4284 KTGLDADLFTLNTSTGLLTFTVAPNFEIPG
-4290 DEDNASFNISSN
+4290 DVGGDNVYDITLNA
-4302 SLRTSEIFD
+4302 
-4311 FETKSSYNIRVRT
+4311 
-4324 TDSGGL
+4324 TDSASPTASDSQY
-4330 FFENSFVVTV
+4330 FSVTV

-4348 DLALTS
+4348 DLALTL
-4354 SSIAENNAV
+4354 SSITENNAV
-4363 NATVG
+4363 NAALG

-4385 VSGAGSTDNASFNIS
+4385 VSGTGSTDNASFNIS
-4400 GSNILIGLST
+4400 GSNLRIGVSA
-4410 NFEGKN
+4410 NFEAKN
-4416 SYAIRVRTTDQGG
+4416 SYAIRLRTTDQGG
-4429 LFYEEAITISI
+4429 LFYEEALTVTI
-4440 NDVNEAPTS
+4440 NDVNEAPYEIT
-4449 VNQSTKSGALAWY
+4449 VAG
-4462 KGDGNANDSTL
+4462 GDIPENNASD
-4473 NALHGTANGGVTFAA
+4473 AAAATFAA
-4488 GFDGQAFNLD
+4488 LDVD
-4498 GGSST
+4498 GGSSHAFELV
-4503 SIVCGN
+4503 S
-4509 GASFQL
+4509 
-4515 SNGTVE
+4515 
-4521 AWIKTPGAG
+4521 GAG
-4530 GNYRGIIVKQ
+4530 S
-4540 GAYGLFLRDNLLVVY
+4540 A
-4555 DWTAG
+4555 
-4560 ERNTGVTLN
+4560 
-4569 DNQWHHV
+4569 
-4576 AFTFQAGV
+4576 
-4584 TNGSTI
+4584 
-4590 YIDGIARLTF
+4590 
-4600 TYNIYTQ
+4600 
-4607 SYGLALGAGYGT
+4607 
-4619 GVGQNF
+4619 
-4625 SGLIDEATIYA
+4625 
-4636 AALTPTQVL
+4636 
-4645 ASYNGGLALSIAEN
+4645 
-4659 APIGTSVGTFAGVD
+4659 
-4673 PDPADSLTYSLVTGT
+4673 
-4688 GDTDNASFTISGNQL
+4688 DNASFSLAANGALSLNIST
-4703 LSAAVFDYETKN
+4703 DYETQN
-4715 SYSARVRVT
+4715 SFSIRVRAT
-4724 DSGGLFYE
+4724 DNGSLYYE
-4732 QALTVSV
+4732 KAFTISI
-4739 TNVNE
+4739 TDVNE
-4744 TPTALALTGSTV
+4744 VPSALALTGSTV

-4767 TFSSTDVDAANTF
+4767 SFSTTDEDAANTF
-4780 TYTLVAGA
+4780 IYSLVTGT
-4788 GDTDNANFNISGSA
+4788 GGTNNANFNISGNS

-4811 EAGASR
+4811 EAGATR
-4817 SIRVRTTDQGGLFFE
+4817 SIRVRSTDQGGLFFE
-4832 SAFTITIN
+4832 SAFTITIR

-4846 SFALTTN
+4846 SFGLTTN
-4853 DRVPFSTASAQSRS
+4853 DRVPFSTAIAQSRP

-4886 NVTNNNNGMFSVQ
+4886 NVSNNNNGMFSLQ
-4899 PAISSTGIL
+4899 PAISSTGAL

-4915 AGVATVSVSLT
+4915 GGVATVSVSLT

-4951 PDYHVVTTPTTLTIT
+4951 PDYDVVTTSTTVTIT
-4966 NLSNSSDTL
+4966 NLSNSSDAL

-4982 FATFAASGRTFSL
+4982 FATFVASGRTFSL

-5000 QTGSISLPY
+5000 QAGGINLPY
-5009 ASLPDIELITINAEG
+5009 ASLPGIELITINAEG
-5024 GNDSVNIG
+5024 GSDTINIG

-5037 SGFPGLTINGG
+5037 VGFPSLTINGG
-5048 TGDDTVNL
+5048 TGDDTINL
-5056 NGDISF
+5056 KGDITF
-5062 VDGASLDLDLQ
+5062 AAGESLNVDLQ
-5073 NDHATPGIDTVN
+5073 DDVPVPGIDRVSLSSNVN
-5085 VAASANLS
+5085 LIASGAGGITFRCSRSFAASSATSLE
-5093 TAGSGTI
+5093 
-5100 TVRTSRNLLLTSGA
+5100 TVDGN
-5114 SLQTAAGALIV
+5114 IV
-5125 ETNQQATATTGSF
+5125 VEVNQQAVPTQEDVLYALVSPGLVSCSGTGQITLKGRGGNSPSGST
-5138 HGVELTGGTLSS
+5138 GVRIFSTVQAGAAGTLVIEGMGGSS
-5150 SSGPVQISAKAGSLS
+5150 AANGNYGVLLNFSSCNV
-5165 GHGLSV
+5165 
-5171 QGGGVVESVSG
+5171 
-5182 DITIVAATG
+5182 T
-5191 STAGIGSS
+5191 TAGADIQI
-5199 RFGVECFGGH
+5199 
-5209 VRTTGGGHIHMT
+5209 TGT
-5221 GSSFSAA
+5221 
-5228 PDAQGIRIGGGSG
+5228 GGGSG
-5241 SGVRTSGATAGNIT
+5241 SSGSNYGVYSLQGGNVSAGGAGAVTILGSGGTSTGSSNHGFLSLTGGTISTISSSGGNISITGNGGASSGSTGVQLQNGNDVVATGSGNIT
-5255 LVGYGSTASD
+5255 
-5265 STIYNRGVNIA
+5265 IN
-5276 YGGTVTST
+5276 
-5284 NGAITIY
+5284 
-5291 GTGGAGDSAGFGHQ
+5291 GTGG
-5305 GGNGT
+5305 
-5310 LGGASTTGPI
+5310 
-5320 SIYADKMVLRNGT
+5320 
-5333 EFIQIRSTGAL
+5333 
-5344 TLAPLT
+5344 
-5350 PSASIGLGG
+5350 GG
-5359 ASGTLN
+5359 ASGCLGVSIESAGTTVSAVNGDIHITGVDGPGTGDVAFRVLSGATISTSGTGNISVSADTQTIATGLGQVINAGSNSVNLKQVTGGQTITLGTGGSQLQFTDGQLDAVAAGTLN
-5365 LVDDELTSLS
+5365 IG
-5375 DGFSSITIGDV
+5375 DGSNGSITVSTAISPANV
-5386 TNGTGTISIDTATF
+5386 TTLHLIS
-5400 TDPVLLAG
+5400 G
-5408 GSIVDVGDVG
+5408 GSIGDTNSVGADI
-5418 TDLVVAGSTASF
+5418 TVA
-5430 DGVVRPGN
+5430 N
-5438 TTSSAVLSVTGN
+5438 LTTSGILAPGGSPGQFSVVGN
-5450 AEFTPGSTFSVE
+5450 HSLAAGSTFSVE

-5467 PGTEHDQLSAT
+5467 PGTQHDQLSAT
-5478 GSVNIGAGTT
+5478 GSVNISAGTT

-5500 IGQVLTIIS
+5500 IGQVLNIIS

-5580 TIAMTSAQTFTV
+5580 TIAMTSAQTFRV

-5609 THAADFAVTTAPG
+5609 THAADFAVTTAPS
-5622 SMVIAP
+5622 SMVISP

-5640 SSNLTRTAL
+5640 SSNLTRTAW

-5659 AVFTINLQGFG
+5659 AVFTINLQGYG

-5676 ITISSATVPEN
+5676 IIISSATVLEN
-5687 SAAGISVGL
+5687 SAVGTSIGL
-5696 LGAVDADVGQTH
+5696 LGAVDADVGQAH
-5708 SFSLVSGV
+5708 SFSLVSGA
-5716 GSTDNAFFQID
+5716 GSTDNSFFQID
-5727 GATLKILITT
+5727 GATLRILITT
-5737 DFETKSAYSI
+5737 DFETKSFYSI
-5747 RVRAE
+5747 RVRAG
-5752 DAFSGSFEKQLI
+5752 DAFSASYEKQLI
-5764 VTVLDMNDF
+5764 ITVLDMNDF

-5786 YTVDEQTTFVTTVT
+5786 YTVEEQTTFVTTVT
-5800 AFDIDTPFQQLTYS
+5800 AFDIDTPFQHLTYS

-5819 AALFDI
+5819 AALFEI
-5825 ETQTGQLSFKA
+5825 ENQTGQLSFKA
-5836 APDYEAPLDANLD
+5836 ALDYEAPQDANLD

-5887 HGGAESVPL
+5887 HSGAASVPL
-5896 TIPEN
+5896 AIPEN

-5917 QTLTYSIIGGADAS
+5917 QALTYSIIGGADAS
-5931 RFAIDSE
+5931 RFAIDSD
-5938 TGVLTFIN
+5938 TGVLIFIN

-5951 EPLDQLGDNTYYVM
+5951 EPLDQLGDNTYYVT
-5965 VCVTDDGAENLTD
+5965 VCVTDDGPENLTD
-5978 KQEIIV
+5978 KQEFIV
-5984 SVTNVNEAPTEITL
+5984 SISNVNEAPTEITL
-5998 SAASLDE
+5998 SATSLDE

-6017 AEDQDLSQTH
+6017 AEDQDLGQTH
-6027 SFSLVTGTGSD
+6027 SFSLVTGSGSD
-6038 DNSFFTITGAAL
+6038 DNSFFTITGASL

-6064 SILVRATDSGSPEL
+6064 SILVRAIDSGSPEL

-6089 PAGSAP
+6089 SAGSAP
-6095 LAVTDP
+6095 LVVTDP
-6101 ATLITVTTAT
+6101 ATLIAVTSAT
-6111 LKAKVTPNEIASTA
+6111 LNAKVTPNEIASTA

-6193 EIASNVIIPGAPS
+6193 AIASNMIIPGASS
-6206 GNITLLRP
+6206 GDITLLRP
-6214 LPGPINQAGQIS
+6214 LSGPINQAGQIS
-6226 FSATAKTGLN
+6226 FSATAKTGVN

-6249 VSGGLRVIGQ
+6249 VSGGLRVIAQ

-6274 THQILTPA
+6274 THQILTDA

-6291 SSSVTTK
+6291 LSSVTAK

-6342 YFQGTLTGVVAT
+6342 YFQGTVMGVVAT

-6411 DSPTQKTATAT
+6411 DSTTQKTTTAT

-6430 PGSVGLVA
+6430 PGSVGLIA
-6438 RKGQVIPSVGKLGT
+6438 RKGQLIPSVGKLSA
-6452 FSGLSRSNVGDHA
+6452 FSGLSRSNAGDHA

-6491 GGNLHVVARENITP
+6491 SGNLHVVARENITP
-6505 LVSTL
+6505 LVSAL
-6510 KAARFGNFYIT
+6510 KAARFGNFQIT
-6521 SEGEVIFLA
+6521 SEGEVIFQA

-6571 GIFQVLSVSPG
+6571 RIFQVLSVSPG

-6588 STLSSGIALMRAL
+6588 STLSTGIALMRAL

-6608 VVKNAENVILNG
+6608 VVKNAENVSLNG

-6639 GGGGMGAAINDEGE
+6639 GGGGMGAGINDEGE
-6653 VYTVHTVSGALY
+6653 VFTVLSVSGALY